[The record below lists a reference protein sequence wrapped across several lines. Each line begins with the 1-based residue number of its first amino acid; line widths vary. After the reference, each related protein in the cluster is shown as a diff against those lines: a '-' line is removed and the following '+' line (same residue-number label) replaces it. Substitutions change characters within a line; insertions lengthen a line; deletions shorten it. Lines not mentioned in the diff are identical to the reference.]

1 MLGWATT
8 KQFVYTLLL
17 MISTLASGQMMID
30 KPVFISSDTFAS
42 SMRAEV
48 LLRMNEKADL
58 TVIQRRRGWYQRK
71 VSRRFMGIKHHPADD
86 FNIYLSV
93 GQLITPNLRTSM
105 EVSLNYMG
113 QVNIRNLIALRRK
126 EK

>member
-1 MLGWATT
+1 MVSWVMT
-8 KQFVYTLLL
+8 KQFVFTLLL
-17 MISTLASGQMMID
+17 VISTLVSGQVVID

-48 LLRMNEKADL
+48 LLRMNSNTDFDVNEE
-58 TVIQRRRGWYQRK
+58 RRGCYQRK
-71 VSRRFMGIKHHPADD
+71 VSRRFMGIKHQPADD

-93 GQLITPNLRTSM
+93 GQLITPNIKTSM

-126 EK
+126 ER

>member
-1 MLGWATT
+1 MMSWVIT
-8 KQFVYTLLL
+8 KQFVFTLLL
-17 MISTLASGQMMID
+17 VTYTLASGQMMIE

-58 TVIQRRRGWYQRK
+58 TMTEKRRGWYQRK
-71 VSRRFMGIKHHPADD
+71 ISRRFMEIKHQPADD
-86 FNIYLSV
+86 FNIYLSI
-93 GQLITPNLRTSM
+93 GQLITPNIKTSM